1 MSVIKRVGV
10 ALVCFV
16 IITNLSSLV
25 LAVEQKLLKEEELTS
40 LGFTKYESVNP
51 DSLTYPLKRFGEQ
64 AKLFFSFDER
74 NKTAYFLSLL
84 DTRFNELVYTIN
96 FKKTG
101 FLNETVS
108 RYNTFVG
115 KIKLNSKNIKHEFK
129 LKFSQ
134 NIKVLEMLRDQY
146 PANSAYWLNIQ
157 QSIDTTRSLL

>member
-1 MSVIKRVGV
+1 MAATGRLGIV
-10 ALVCFV
+10 LVCF
-16 IITNLSSLV
+16 IIVTNLFSSV
-25 LAVEQKLLKEEELTS
+25 TAVEQKLLKEEELFS

-64 AKLFFSFDER
+64 AKLFFTFDEGS
-74 NKTAYFLSLL
+74 KTAYFLSLL

-115 KIKLNSKNIKHEFK
+115 KVKLNSKNIKADNK
-129 LKFSQ
+129 LNFSR